1 MNAFIEG
8 SFAYSL
14 LLGMLAAV
22 NPCGFVLLP
31 TYLIAYLSV
40 ADDATVGVRLRRS
53 IVVGTSVASGFLIVF
68 LVVGIISRIFT
79 NWIEANAKYPALVI
93 GIALIIMGVRMVFGW
108 RPKLWVLSL
117 SGASRRDSFVSMFGF
132 GVVYAIAS
140 IGCTIGLLTTAVMGS
155 FSRDGVVSGVVSVAL
170 YGLGMGVFVVAL
182 TTTLAFAKTALVRGG
197 RGVMQTIDRVS
208 SMLVLA
214 TGVYLTWY
222 WYIAITSRTGS
233 DPLLSTLGN
242 WQTSIVSRIAD
253 IGAVP
258 LLAIFVLVIT
268 IALVIMVQQRKTS
281 DKIKH
286 SS

>member
-40 ADDATVGVRLRRS
+40 TDDATVGVRLRRS
-53 IVVGTSVASGFLIVF
+53 IVVGTSVASGFLVVF
-68 LVVGIISRIFT
+68 VVVGIVSRIFT

-108 RPKLWVLSL
+108 RPKLWAPSL
-117 SGASRRDSFVSMFGF
+117 SGASRRDSFVGMFGF

-155 FSRDGVVSGVVSVAL
+155 FSRDGVVSGVLSVAL

-197 RGVMQTIDRVS
+197 RGIMQTIDRVS

-222 WYIAITSRTGS
+222 WYIAITARTGS

-242 WQTSIVSRIAD
+242 WQTGIVSRIAD

-258 LLAIFVLVIT
+258 LLVIFVLVIT
-268 IALVIMVQQRKTS
+268 TALVIVVQQRKAS
-281 DKIKH
+281 DNIKQ